1 VSHVLEAGAGRP
13 PSSRA
18 TRSRAV
24 GAYLLPR
31 LVQAVT
37 TLLVLSAITFAAT
50 NAVPSD
56 PARIALGHF
65 ATPQQITLFNQE
77 QGLDKPV
84 IQRYVRWLG
93 HMITGNWGH
102 STLTSL
108 PVSTMVGPRLERSL
122 LLGLLATLLAVP
134 LAYAIGVYCGQR
146 DGRRSDTALS
156 IVALFI
162 NSVPEFVIAL
172 VIAFVFAVVLRILPV
187 ESSAAA
193 GGGAAAVKAYV
204 LPTISVAL
212 LLVPYVLRMVR
223 ANVREVLG
231 QPFVRSVT
239 LRGVPRRRVV
249 WRHVVPNA
257 SLPVINVVA
266 LSTAE
271 LIGGVVVIETV
282 FGFPGI
288 GQLFLTSVAG
298 SDIPVVQ
305 AVAMIMGLGFVVL
318 NFAADGVVSLL
329 NPRLRGR

>member
-1 VSHVLEAGAGRP
+1 VSEVLDA
-13 PSSRA
+13 RA
-18 TRSRAV
+18 EQTRAVRSRAV
-24 GAYLLPR
+24 GAYILPR

-50 NAVPSD
+50 NAVPAD

-65 ATPQQITLFNQE
+65 ATPQQLTLFDQE
-77 QGLDKPV
+77 QGLNKPV
-84 IQRYVRWLG
+84 VSRYIRWLRRMVVG
-93 HMITGNWGH
+93 DWGH
-102 STLTSL
+102 STLSGESVTSL
-108 PVSTMVGPRLERSL
+108 VLPRLGRSL
-122 LLGLLATLLAVP
+122 LLGLLALCLALP
-134 LAYAIGVYCGQR
+134 LAYLLGVFAGQR
-146 DGRRSDTALS
+146 DGTRSDTTLS
-156 IVALFI
+156 VLALFI
-162 NSVPEFVIAL
+162 NSMPEFVIAL
-172 VIAFVFAVVLRILPV
+172 VMLLVFGVFLRILPV
-187 ESSAAA
+187 ESSGAAS
-193 GGGAAAVKAYV
+193 GGLAAVKAYV

-239 LRGVPRRRVV
+239 LRGLPRRRVI

-288 GQLFLTSVAG
+288 GQLFLSSVSG

-305 AVAMIMGLGFVVL
+305 AVAMVIGLGFIVL
-318 NFAADGVVSLL
+318 NFAADGVVTLL
-329 NPRLRGR
+329 NPRLRRR